1 MGVRPVSKRQNSAG
15 VAVLSF
21 YKFVDLGGLAEIKD
35 SLLLFCEKNGINGT
49 FILAS
54 EGINATVAGPPES
67 IDRLIAYLEG
77 DPRFSGTQYKLSY
90 NERSPFHRLKVKFK
104 KELVPMGV
112 GGIKPQR
119 LSGQRVSPEQW
130 NELISR
136 PDVLVID
143 TRNDYENRVGTFK
156 GAVNPETDHFRE
168 FPEYVRE
175 NLDPGKHM
183 EIAMFCT
190 GGIRCEKA
198 TSYLLERGFKR
209 VYQLEGGVL
218 SYLEQISREQSL
230 WEGECF
236 VFDDRTSV
244 DHGLVKGTWST
255 CRNCREPVS
264 AEEKRSEGFREG
276 VSCPRCHGELTPERI
291 SSLEERQK
299 QMRLARERNQKHLGA
314 VIRRGN
320 ARLAQG

>member
-1 MGVRPVSKRQNSAG
+1 MSKRQDSCG

-21 YKFVDLGGLAEIKD
+21 YKFVDLGGLAEIGD
-35 SLLLFCEKNGINGT
+35 SLLLVCGKNGINGT

-54 EGINATVAGPPES
+54 EGINATVAGPPEAV
-67 IDRLIAYLEG
+67 DRLIAYLES
-77 DPRFSGTQYKLSY
+77 DSRFSGTRYKLSY
-90 NERSPFHRLKVKFK
+90 NGRSPFHRLKVKFK

-136 PDVLVID
+136 PEVLVID
-143 TRNDYENRVGTFK
+143 TRNDYENRVGTFR
-156 GAVNPETDHFRE
+156 GAVSPETDHFRE
-168 FPEYVRE
+168 FPEYAE
-175 NLDPGKHM
+175 KNLDPREHA

-218 SYLEQISREQSL
+218 SYLEQVSGEQSL

-244 DHGLVKGTWST
+244 GHGLVKGTWST

-264 AEEKRSEGFREG
+264 AEERRSDGFREG
-276 VSCPRCHGELTPERI
+276 VSCPRCHMELTPERI

-314 VIRRGN
+314 VIKRGN

>member
-1 MGVRPVSKRQNSAG
+1 MNKRRDSRV

-21 YKFVDLGGLAEIKD
+21 YRFVDLDGLAGIGD
-35 SLLLFCEKNGINGT
+35 SLLLFCGKNGINGT

-67 IDRLIAYLEG
+67 IDRLIDYLES
-77 DPRFSGTQYKLSY
+77 DPRFSGTRYKLSY

-119 LSGQRVSPEQW
+119 LSGQRVSPERW

-143 TRNDYENRVGTFK
+143 TRNDYENRVGTFR

-168 FPEYVRE
+168 FPEYVEE
-175 NLDPGKHM
+175 NLDPREHT

-218 SYLEQISREQSL
+218 SYLEQIPGERSL

-244 DHGLVKGTWST
+244 DHDLVKGTWST

-264 AEEKRSEGFREG
+264 AEERRSEGFREG
-276 VSCPRCHGELTPERI
+276 VSCPRCHTELTPERI

-299 QMRLARERNQKHLGA
+299 QMRLARERGQKHLGA
-314 VIRRGN
+314 VIKRGN
-320 ARLAQG
+320 ARLVQG

>member
-1 MGVRPVSKRQNSAG
+1 MSKRPNSHG

-21 YKFVDLGGLAEIKD
+21 YKFVDLDGLLEIKD
-35 SLLLFCEKNGINGT
+35 SLLSLCGENGINGT

-54 EGINATVAGPPES
+54 EGINATVAGPREG
-67 IDRLIAYLEG
+67 IDGLIAYLES
-77 DPRFSGTQYKLSY
+77 DTRFSGAQYKLSY
-90 NERSPFHRLKVKFK
+90 NEKSPFHRLKVKFK
-104 KELVPMGV
+104 KEMVPMGV
-112 GGIKPQR
+112 SGIRPQR
-119 LSGQRVSPEQW
+119 LSGERVPPEQW

-136 PDVLVID
+136 PDVLLVD
-143 TRNDYENRVGTFK
+143 TRNDYENRVGTFR
-156 GAVNPETDHFRE
+156 GAVNPETEHFRE

-175 NLDPGKHM
+175 NLDPAEHK
-183 EIAMFCT
+183 EVAMFCT

-198 TSYLLERGFKR
+198 TSYLLEMGFKR

-218 SYLEQISREQSL
+218 SYLEQVPREQSL

-244 DHGLVKGTWST
+244 GHDLSRGTWST

-264 AEEKRSEGFREG
+264 AQDRQSEGFRDG
-276 VSCPRCHGELTPERI
+276 ISCPRCHAKLTPERT

-299 QMRLARERNQKHLGA
+299 QMRLARERNRKHLGA
-314 VIRRGN
+314 VIRRGS
-320 ARLAQG
+320 AKRAQG

>member
-1 MGVRPVSKRQNSAG
+1 MSERSENRV

-21 YKFVDLGGLAEIKD
+21 YKFVDLDGLEEIKA
-35 SLLLFCEKNGINGT
+35 SLLSLCEKNGINGT

-54 EGINATVAGPPES
+54 EGINATVAGSREG
-67 IDRLIAYLEG
+67 IDRLIAYLES
-77 DPRFSGTQYKLSY
+77 DPKLSGAGYKLSC

-104 KELVPMGV
+104 KELVPTGV
-112 GGIKPQR
+112 GDIEPQR
-119 LSGQRVSPEQW
+119 LSGRRVSPAEW
-130 NELISR
+130 NELVSR
-136 PDVLVID
+136 PDVLLID
-143 TRNDYENRVGTFK
+143 TRNDYEYHVGTFR
-156 GAVNPETDHFRE
+156 GAVNPKTAHFRE
-168 FPEYVRE
+168 FPEYVRQ
-175 NLDPGKHM
+175 NLDSGKHT

-198 TSYLLERGFKR
+198 TSYLLERGFKQ

-218 SYLEQISREQSL
+218 SYLEQVPPEQSL

-244 DHGLVKGTWST
+244 DHDLEKGTWST

-264 AEEKRSEGFREG
+264 AEDRESKGFREG
-276 VSCPRCHGELTPERI
+276 ISCPRCHGRLTPGRI

-314 VIRRGN
+314 VIKRGN
-320 ARLAQG
+320 PKWAEG

>member
-1 MGVRPVSKRQNSAG
+1 MSERPDNCG
-15 VAVLSF
+15 ITVLSF
-21 YKFVDLGGLAEIKD
+21 YKFVDLDGLAGIKD
-35 SLLLFCEKNGINGT
+35 SLLSLCGKNGVNGT
-49 FILAS
+49 FILAP
-54 EGINATVAGPPES
+54 EGINATVAGLWEG
-67 IDRLIAYLEG
+67 IDRLVAYLEST
-77 DPRFSGTQYKLSY
+77 PRLSGAQYKLSY
-90 NERSPFHRLKVKFK
+90 NDRSPFHRLKVKFK

-112 GGIKPQR
+112 RGIKPRR
-119 LSGQRVSPEQW
+119 LSGERILPERW

-136 PDVLVID
+136 PDVLLID
-143 TRNDYENRVGTFK
+143 TRNDYENRIGTFR

-175 NLDPGKHM
+175 NLDPGEHK

-218 SYLEQISREQSL
+218 SYLERVPHEHSL

-244 DHGLVKGTWST
+244 DHDLAKGTWST
-255 CRNCREPVS
+255 CRNCRAPVS
-264 AEEKRSEGFREG
+264 PEDRESDGFREG
-276 VSCPRCHGELTPERI
+276 VSCPRCHSRLTPSRI

-299 QMRLARERNQKHLGA
+299 QMRIARERNQKHLGA
-314 VIRRGN
+314 IIKRGSS
-320 ARLAQG
+320 

>member
-1 MGVRPVSKRQNSAG
+1 MSERPASHD

-21 YKFVDLGGLAEIKD
+21 YKFVDLDGLAGIRD
-35 SLLLFCEKNGINGT
+35 SLLSLCGENGVDGT

-54 EGINATVAGPPES
+54 EGINATVAGPREG
-67 IDRLIAYLEG
+67 IDGLIAYLEG
-77 DPRFSGTQYKLSY
+77 DSRLSGAQYKLSY
-90 NERSPFHRLKVKFK
+90 SGKSPFHRLKVKFK

-112 GGIKPQR
+112 TGIRPQR
-119 LSGQRVSPEQW
+119 LSGQRVPPERW
-130 NELISR
+130 NEIVSR
-136 PDVLVID
+136 PGVLLID
-143 TRNDYENRVGTFK
+143 TRNDYENRVGTFR
-156 GAVNPETDHFRE
+156 GAVNPGTGHFRE

-175 NLDPGKHM
+175 NLDPVEHK
-183 EIAMFCT
+183 EVAMFCT

-198 TSYLLERGFKR
+198 TSYLLEQGFRR

-218 SYLEQISREQSL
+218 SYLERVPREQSL
-230 WEGECF
+230 WDGECF

-244 DHGLVKGTWST
+244 GHDLSGGTWST

-264 AEEKRSEGFREG
+264 ERDRQSERFRDG
-276 VSCPRCHGELTPERI
+276 ICCPRCHSKLTPERI

-314 VIRRGN
+314 VIKRGSAKR
-320 ARLAQG
+320 ARG

>member
-1 MGVRPVSKRQNSAG
+1 MSERPDSYG
-15 VAVLSF
+15 IAVLSF
-21 YKFVDLGGLAEIKD
+21 YKFVDLDGLPEIKA
-35 SLLLFCEKNGINGT
+35 SLLSLCGKNGVNGT
-49 FILAS
+49 FILAP
-54 EGINATVAGPPES
+54 EGINATVAGPRGG
-67 IDRLIAYLEG
+67 IDRLVAYLES
-77 DPRFSGTQYKLSY
+77 DPRLSGAHYKLSY
-90 NERSPFHRLKVKFK
+90 NERSPFHRLKVKFR

-119 LSGQRVSPEQW
+119 LSGERVSPERW

-136 PDVLVID
+136 PDVLLID
-143 TRNDYENRVGTFK
+143 ARNDYENRVGTFR

-168 FPEYVRE
+168 FPEYARE
-175 NLDPGKHM
+175 NLDPAEHK

-198 TSYLLERGFKR
+198 TSYLLEQGFQR

-218 SYLEQISREQSL
+218 SYLERVPREQSL

-244 DHGLVKGTWST
+244 GHDLSKGTWST
-255 CRNCREPVS
+255 CRNCRGPVS
-264 AEEKRSEGFREG
+264 AKERQSEEFREG
-276 VSCPRCHGELTPERI
+276 VSCPRCHAGLTPERI
-291 SSLEERQK
+291 SSLEERRK
-299 QMRLARERNQKHLGA
+299 QMRLARERNRKHLGA
-314 VIRRGN
+314 VIKRGN

>member
-1 MGVRPVSKRQNSAG
+1 MSKQPESQG

-21 YKFVDLGGLAEIKD
+21 YKFVDLDDLLEIKN
-35 SLLLFCEKNGINGT
+35 SLLSFCGENGVNGT

-54 EGINATVAGPPES
+54 EGINATVAGPRGGIEG
-67 IDRLIAYLEG
+67 LIACLES
-77 DPRFSGTQYKLSY
+77 DARLSGARYKLSY
-90 NERSPFHRLKVKFK
+90 NEKSPFHRLKVKFK

-112 GGIKPQR
+112 SGIKPQR
-119 LSGQRVSPEQW
+119 LSGQRVPPEQW

-143 TRNDYENRVGTFK
+143 TRNDYENRVGTFR
-156 GAVNPETDHFRE
+156 GAVNPETGHFRE
-168 FPEYVRE
+168 FPGYVRE
-175 NLDPGKHM
+175 NLDPAEHR
-183 EIAMFCT
+183 EVAMFCT

-218 SYLEQISREQSL
+218 SYLERVPREQSL

-244 DHGLVKGTWST
+244 GHDLSKGIWST
-255 CRNCREPVS
+255 CRNCRAPVS
-264 AEEKRSEGFREG
+264 PEDRQSEEFREG
-276 VSCPRCHGELTPERI
+276 ISCPRCHAKLTPERI

-299 QMRLARERNQKHLGA
+299 QMRLARERNRKHLGA
-314 VIRRGN
+314 VIRRGS
-320 ARLAQG
+320 AKRAQG

>member
-1 MGVRPVSKRQNSAG
+1 MSERPDSYG
-15 VAVLSF
+15 IAVLSF
-21 YKFVDLGGLAEIKD
+21 YKFVDLDGLPEIKA
-35 SLLLFCEKNGINGT
+35 SLLSLCGKNGVNGT
-49 FILAS
+49 FILAP
-54 EGINATVAGPPES
+54 EGINATVAGPRGG
-67 IDRLIAYLEG
+67 IDRLVAYLES
-77 DPRFSGTQYKLSY
+77 DPRLSGAHYKLSY
-90 NERSPFHRLKVKFK
+90 NERSPFHRLKVKFR

-119 LSGQRVSPEQW
+119 LSGERVSPERW

-136 PDVLVID
+136 PDVLLID
-143 TRNDYENRVGTFK
+143 ARNDYENRVGTFR

-168 FPEYVRE
+168 FPEYARE
-175 NLDPGKHM
+175 NLDPAEHK

-198 TSYLLERGFKR
+198 TSYLLERGFQR

-218 SYLEQISREQSL
+218 SYLERVPREQSL

-244 DHGLVKGTWST
+244 GHDLSKGTWST
-255 CRNCREPVS
+255 CRNCRGPVS
-264 AEEKRSEGFREG
+264 AKERQSEEFREG
-276 VSCPRCHGELTPERI
+276 VSCPRCHAGLTPERI
-291 SSLEERQK
+291 SSLEERRK

-314 VIRRGN
+314 VIKRGN

>member
-1 MGVRPVSKRQNSAG
+1 MSERPDSRG

-21 YKFVDLGGLAEIKD
+21 YRFVDLDGLFEIKD
-35 SLLLFCEKNGINGT
+35 SLLLICGENGINGT

-54 EGINATVAGPPES
+54 EGINATVAGPVAG
-67 IDRLIAYLEG
+67 IDGLIAYLEG
-77 DPRFSGTQYKLSY
+77 DERFSDTHYKLSY
-90 NERSPFHRLKVKFK
+90 SEKSPFHRLKVKFK

-112 GGIKPQR
+112 EGIRPQR
-119 LSGQRVSPEQW
+119 LSGQRIQPEQW

-143 TRNDYENRVGTFK
+143 TRNDYENRVGTFR
-156 GAVNPETDHFRE
+156 GAVNPKTDHFRN

-175 NLDPGKHM
+175 NLDPQEHR
-183 EIAMFCT
+183 EVAMFCT

-198 TSYLLERGFKR
+198 TSYLLERGFER

-218 SYLEQISREQSL
+218 SYLEKVPHEQSL

-244 DHGLVKGTWST
+244 GHDLAKGSWST
-255 CRNCREPVS
+255 CRNCRAPVS
-264 AEEKRSEGFREG
+264 EHERQSEEFRDG
-276 VSCPRCHGELTPERI
+276 ISCPRCHAKLTPEGV

-299 QMRLARERNQKHLGA
+299 QMRLARQRNQRHLGA
-314 VIRRGN
+314 VIKRGS
-320 ARLAQG
+320 AKQAQG

>member
-1 MGVRPVSKRQNSAG
+1 MSKQSDNR

-21 YKFVDLGGLAEIKD
+21 YKFVDLDGTSEIKD
-35 SLLLFCEKNGINGT
+35 SLLLFCEKTGINGT

-54 EGINATVAGPPES
+54 EGINATVAGPPEG
-67 IDRLIAYLEG
+67 IDRLIAYLES
-77 DPRFSGTQYKLSY
+77 DPRLSDAQYKLSY

-112 GGIKPQR
+112 SGVKPQR
-119 LSGQRVSPEQW
+119 LSGERVPPERW
-130 NELISR
+130 NELIGR
-136 PDVLVID
+136 PDVLVVD
-143 TRNDYENRVGTFK
+143 TRNDYENRVGTFR

-168 FPEYVRE
+168 FPEYVRQ
-175 NLDPGKHM
+175 NLDPGEHK
-183 EIAMFCT
+183 EVAMFCT

-198 TSYLLERGFKR
+198 TSYLLERGFER
-209 VYQLEGGVL
+209 VYQLEGGVI
-218 SYLEQISREQSL
+218 SYLERVPREQSL

-244 DHGLVKGTWST
+244 GHDLAKGTWST
-255 CRNCREPVS
+255 CRNCRAPVS
-264 AEEKRSEGFREG
+264 PEDRQSEEFREG
-276 VSCPRCHGELTPERI
+276 VSCPRCHAELTPERI

-314 VIRRGN
+314 VIRRGSAKQ
-320 ARLAQG
+320 ARG

>member
-1 MGVRPVSKRQNSAG
+1 MSKQADNRG

-21 YKFVDLGGLAEIKD
+21 YKFVDLDGLSERKD
-35 SLLLFCEKNGINGT
+35 SLLSLCEKNCVNGT

-54 EGINATVAGPPES
+54 EGINATVAGPPGGV
-67 IDRLIAYLEG
+67 DCLIAYLES
-77 DPRFSGTQYKLSY
+77 DPRLSGARYKLSY
-90 NERSPFHRLKVKFK
+90 NEKSPFHRLKVKFK
-104 KELVPMGV
+104 KELVPMGI

-119 LSGQRVSPEQW
+119 LSGKRVPPELW
-130 NELISR
+130 NKLISR

-143 TRNDYENRVGTFK
+143 TRNDYENRVGTFR

-175 NLDPGKHM
+175 NLDPGEHT

-198 TSYLLERGFKR
+198 TSYLLEKGFKR

-218 SYLEQISREQSL
+218 SYLEQVPGEQSL

-244 DHGLVKGTWST
+244 GHDLAKGTWSA

-264 AEEKRSEGFREG
+264 AEDRRSEGFREG
-276 VSCPRCHGELTPERI
+276 VSCPRCHAELTPERI

-299 QMRLARERNQKHLGA
+299 QMRLARERNGKHLGA
-314 VIRRGN
+314 VIKRGN
-320 ARLAQG
+320 ATRPSRG

>member
-1 MGVRPVSKRQNSAG
+1 MSKQSDNRG

-21 YKFVDLGGLAEIKD
+21 YKFVDLDGLAEIKD
-35 SLLLFCEKNGINGT
+35 SLLSLCEKNGINGT

-54 EGINATVAGPPES
+54 EGINATVAGPPEG

-77 DPRFSGTQYKLSY
+77 DPRFSGAQYKLSY
-90 NERSPFHRLKVKFK
+90 NKRSPFHRLKVKFK

-112 GGIKPQR
+112 GGVKPQR
-119 LSGQRVSPEQW
+119 LSGERVPPERW
-130 NELISR
+130 NELIGR
-136 PDVLVID
+136 PDVLLID
-143 TRNDYENRVGTFK
+143 TRNNYENRVGTFK
-156 GAVNPETDHFRE
+156 GAINPETGHFRE

-175 NLDPGKHM
+175 NLDPGEHA

-198 TSYLLERGFKR
+198 ASYLLERGFKR

-218 SYLEQISREQSL
+218 SYLERVSREQSL

-244 DHGLVKGTWST
+244 DHDLAEGTWST

-264 AEEKRSEGFREG
+264 AEDRRSEGFREG
-276 VSCPRCHGELTPERI
+276 VSCPRCHARLTPERV

-314 VIRRGN
+314 VIKRGN

>member
-1 MGVRPVSKRQNSAG
+1 MSKQQDSRG

-21 YKFVDLGGLAEIKD
+21 YKFVDLDGLAEIKD
-35 SLLLFCEKNGINGT
+35 SLLLVCEKNGINGT

-54 EGINATVAGPPES
+54 EGINATVAGPPEGM
-67 IDRLIAYLEG
+67 DRLIAYLESE
-77 DPRFSGTQYKLSY
+77 PRFSGAQYKLSY

-119 LSGQRVSPEQW
+119 LSGERVPPERW
-130 NELISR
+130 NELINRSG
-136 PDVLVID
+136 VLLID
-143 TRNDYENRVGTFK
+143 TRNSYENRVGTFK
-156 GAVNPETDHFRE
+156 GAVNPGTDHFRE

-175 NLDPGKHM
+175 NLDPGEHT

-218 SYLEQISREQSL
+218 SYLERVPREQSL

-244 DHGLVKGTWST
+244 GHDLSKGIWST
-255 CRNCREPVS
+255 CRNCRAPVS
-264 AEEKRSEGFREG
+264 PEDRQSEGFREG
-276 VSCPRCHGELTPERI
+276 ISCPRCYTRLTPERV

-299 QMRLARERNQKHLGA
+299 QMRLARERNRKHLGA
-314 VIRRGN
+314 VIKRGS
-320 ARLAQG
+320 AKRAQG

>member
-1 MGVRPVSKRQNSAG
+1 MSKQPESRG

-21 YKFVDLGGLAEIKD
+21 YKFVDLDGLAGIKD
-35 SLLLFCEKNGINGT
+35 SLLSLCGESGVNGT

-54 EGINATVAGPPES
+54 EGINATVAGPREG
-67 IDRLIAYLEG
+67 IDALIDYLES
-77 DPRFSGTQYKLSY
+77 DPRLSGAHYKLSC
-90 NERSPFHRLKVKFK
+90 NGKTPFHRLKVKFK

-112 GGIKPQR
+112 SGIRPQQ
-119 LSGQRVSPEQW
+119 LSGQRVPPERW

-136 PDVLVID
+136 PGVLLLD
-143 TRNDYENRVGTFK
+143 TRNDYENRVGTFR
-156 GAVNPETDHFRE
+156 GAVNPGTEHFRE
-168 FPEYVRE
+168 FPGYVRE
-175 NLDPGKHM
+175 NLDPAEH
-183 EIAMFCT
+183 EEVAMFCT

-218 SYLEQISREQSL
+218 SYLEQVPSEQSL

-244 DHGLVKGTWST
+244 GHGLSEGTWST

-264 AEEKRSEGFREG
+264 ELERQSEGFRDG
-276 VSCPRCHGELTPERI
+276 IYCPRCRAKLTPERI

-299 QMRLARERNQKHLGA
+299 QMRLARERNRKHLGA
-314 VIRRGN
+314 VIKRGGAKR
-320 ARLAQG
+320 ARG

>member
-1 MGVRPVSKRQNSAG
+1 MGSKQSESHG

-21 YKFVDLGGLAEIKD
+21 YKFVDLHGLAEIKD

-49 FILAS
+49 LILAS
-54 EGINATVAGPPES
+54 EGINATVSGPPEA

-112 GGIKPQR
+112 GGIKPQC
-119 LSGQRVSPEQW
+119 LSGQRIPPEQW

-136 PDVLVID
+136 PDVLLID
-143 TRNDYENRVGTFK
+143 TRNNYENRVGTFR

-168 FPEYVRE
+168 FPEYVRQ
-175 NLDPGKHM
+175 NLDPGEHK

-218 SYLEQISREQSL
+218 SYLERIPGEQSL

-236 VFDDRTSV
+236 VFDGRTSV
-244 DHGLVKGTWST
+244 GHGLSKGTWST

-264 AEEKRSEGFREG
+264 PEDRQSERFREG
-276 VSCPRCHGELTPERI
+276 ISCPRCYTRLTPERV

-299 QMRLARERNQKHLGA
+299 QMRLARERNRNHLGA
-314 VIRRGN
+314 AIKRGS
-320 ARLAQG
+320 AKRAQG

>member
-1 MGVRPVSKRQNSAG
+1 MSERPDNRV
-15 VAVLSF
+15 VVLSF
-21 YKFVDLGGLAEIKD
+21 YKFVDLDGLEEIKA
-35 SLLLFCEKNGINGT
+35 LLFSLCEKNGINGT

-54 EGINATVAGPPES
+54 EGINATVAGPREG
-67 IDRLIAYLEG
+67 IDRLIAYLES
-77 DPRFSGTQYKLSY
+77 DMRLSGVRYKLNY

-104 KELVPMGV
+104 KELVPMDVRGV
-112 GGIKPQR
+112 EPQR
-119 LSGQRVSPEQW
+119 LSGRRVPPEKW

-136 PDVLVID
+136 PDVLLID
-143 TRNDYENRVGTFK
+143 TRNSYEHRVGTFR
-156 GAVNPETDHFRE
+156 GAANPETAHFRE

-175 NLDPGKHM
+175 NLDPRKHR

-198 TSYLLERGFKR
+198 TSYLLEKGFQR

-218 SYLEQISREQSL
+218 SYLEQVPLEQSF

-244 DHGLVKGTWST
+244 DHDLEKGTWST
-255 CRNCREPVS
+255 CRSCRAPVS
-264 AEEKRSEGFREG
+264 AEDRKSKGFREG
-276 VSCPRCHGELTPERI
+276 ISCPRCHGRLTPERI

-314 VIRRGN
+314 VIKRGN
-320 ARLAQG
+320 PKWAEG

>member
-1 MGVRPVSKRQNSAG
+1 MSKQPDSHG

-21 YKFVDLGGLAEIKD
+21 YKFVDLDGLLEIKN
-35 SLLLFCEKNGINGT
+35 SLLSLCGENGINGT

-54 EGINATVAGPPES
+54 EGINATVAGPREG
-67 IDRLIAYLEG
+67 IERLMAYLES
-77 DPRFSGTQYKLSY
+77 DTRLSGARYKLNY
-90 NERSPFHRLKVKFK
+90 NEKSPFHRLKVKFK
-104 KELVPMGV
+104 KELVPMGIS
-112 GGIKPQR
+112 GIKPQR
-119 LSGQRVSPEQW
+119 LSGQRVPPERW

-136 PDVLVID
+136 PDVLLID
-143 TRNDYENRVGTFK
+143 TRNDYENRVGTFR

-175 NLDPGKHM
+175 NLDSAEHR

-209 VYQLEGGVL
+209 VYQLEGGIL
-218 SYLEQISREQSL
+218 SYLERVPREQSL

-244 DHGLVKGTWST
+244 GHDLSKGAWST
-255 CRNCREPVS
+255 CRNCRAPVS
-264 AEEKRSEGFREG
+264 PEDRKSEGFREG
-276 VSCPRCHGELTPERI
+276 ISCPRCHAKLTPERV

-299 QMRLARERNQKHLGA
+299 QMRLARERNRKHLGA
-314 VIRRGN
+314 VIKRGS
-320 ARLAQG
+320 AKRAQG

>member
-1 MGVRPVSKRQNSAG
+1 MSDRPDIRR

-21 YKFVDLGGLAEIKD
+21 YRFVDLDGLAEIRN
-35 SLLLFCEKNGINGT
+35 SLLSLCQKNGVNGT

-54 EGINATVAGPPES
+54 EGINATVAGPPEG
-67 IDRLIAYLEG
+67 IDGLIAYLESSPG
-77 DPRFSGTQYKLSY
+77 LSGAQYKLCY
-90 NERSPFHRLKVKFK
+90 NEKSPFHRLKVKLK

-112 GGIKPQR
+112 SGVKPR
-119 LSGQRVSPEQW
+119 RRSGESVPPEQW

-143 TRNDYENRVGTFK
+143 TRNNYETRVGTFR
-156 GAVNPETDHFRE
+156 GAVDPGTDHFRE
-168 FPEYVRE
+168 FPGYVRE
-175 NLDPGKHM
+175 NLDPGEHK

-218 SYLEQISREQSL
+218 SYLKRVPREKSL

-244 DHGLVKGTWST
+244 GHDLARGTWST
-255 CRNCREPVS
+255 CRNCRAPVS
-264 AEEKRSEGFREG
+264 AEERRSEEFREG
-276 VSCPRCHGELTPERI
+276 VSCPRCHTRLTPERI

-299 QMRLARERNQKHLGA
+299 QMGLARERNQKHLGA
-314 VIRRGN
+314 VIKRGS
-320 ARLAQG
+320 ARLTRG

>member
-1 MGVRPVSKRQNSAG
+1 MSKQPDSHG

-21 YKFVDLGGLAEIKD
+21 YKFVDLDGLFEIKD
-35 SLLLFCEKNGINGT
+35 SLLSLCRENGINGT

-54 EGINATVAGPPES
+54 EGINATVAGTREG
-67 IDRLIAYLEG
+67 IDGLIAYLES
-77 DPRFSGTQYKLSY
+77 DTRLSGARYKLSY
-90 NERSPFHRLKVKFK
+90 NEKSPFHRLKVKFK

-112 GGIKPQR
+112 SGIRPQR
-119 LSGQRVSPEQW
+119 LSGKRIPPERW

-136 PDVLVID
+136 PGVLLID
-143 TRNDYENRVGTFK
+143 TRNDYENRVGTFR
-156 GAVNPETDHFRE
+156 GAVNPETEHFRE

-175 NLDPGKHM
+175 NLDPAEHT
-183 EIAMFCT
+183 EVAMFCT

-218 SYLEQISREQSL
+218 SYLERVPREQSL

-244 DHGLVKGTWST
+244 GHDLSRGTWST
-255 CRNCREPVS
+255 CRNCRAPVS
-264 AEEKRSEGFREG
+264 EQDRRSEEFQDG
-276 VSCPRCHGELTPERI
+276 VSCPRCHAELTPERI

-299 QMRLARERNQKHLGA
+299 QMRLARERNRKHLGA
-314 VIRRGN
+314 VIRRGSAKQ
-320 ARLAQG
+320 ARG

>member
-1 MGVRPVSKRQNSAG
+1 MSECPDSYGI
-15 VAVLSF
+15 AVVSF
-21 YKFVDLGGLAEIKD
+21 YKFVDLDGLPEIKV
-35 SLLLFCEKNGINGT
+35 SLLSLCGENGVNGT
-49 FILAS
+49 FILAP
-54 EGINATVAGPPES
+54 EGINATVAGPRQGIE
-67 IDRLIAYLEG
+67 RLVTYLES
-77 DPRFSGTQYKLSY
+77 DPRLSGAHYKLSY
-90 NERSPFHRLKVKFK
+90 NEKSPFHRLKVKFK
-104 KELVPMGV
+104 KEMVPMGV
-112 GGIKPQR
+112 SGIKPQR
-119 LSGQRVSPEQW
+119 LSGERVPPEQW

-136 PDVLVID
+136 PDVLLID
-143 TRNDYENRVGTFK
+143 TRNDYENRVGTFR

-175 NLDPGKHM
+175 NLDPAEHK

-218 SYLEQISREQSL
+218 SYLERVSREKSL

-244 DHGLVKGTWST
+244 GHGLSRGTWST
-255 CRNCREPVS
+255 CRNCRAPVS
-264 AEEKRSEGFREG
+264 PEDRQSEGFREG
-276 VSCPRCHGELTPERI
+276 VSCPRCHTRLTPERI

-299 QMRLARERNQKHLGA
+299 QMRLARERNRKHLGA
-314 VIRRGN
+314 VIKRGSAKQ
-320 ARLAQG
+320 ARG

>member
-1 MGVRPVSKRQNSAG
+1 MSERPDNR

-21 YKFVDLGGLAEIKD
+21 YKFVDLDGLSGIRA
-35 SLLLFCEKNGINGT
+35 SLLSLCERNGINGT

-54 EGINATVAGPPES
+54 EGINATVAGPPEGT
-67 IDRLIAYLEG
+67 DRLVAHLES
-77 DPRFSGTQYKLSY
+77 DPRLSGVRYKLSY

-112 GGIKPQR
+112 SGVEPQR
-119 LSGQRVSPEQW
+119 LSGQRVSPERW

-143 TRNDYENRVGTFK
+143 TRNDYENRVGTFR

-168 FPEYVRE
+168 FPEYARE
-175 NLDPGKHM
+175 NLDPGEHK

-198 TSYLLERGFKR
+198 TSYLLERGFER

-218 SYLEQISREQSL
+218 SYLERVPKEQSF

-244 DHGLVKGTWST
+244 DHDLARGAWTT
-255 CRNCREPVS
+255 CRNCRAPVS
-264 AEEKRSEGFREG
+264 PEDRESEGFREG
-276 VSCPRCHGELTPERI
+276 MSCPRCYKRLTPARI
-291 SSLEERQK
+291 SSLGERQK
-299 QMRLARERNQKHLGA
+299 QMRIARERNQKHLGA
-314 VIRRGN
+314 AIKRGRSQRARR
-320 ARLAQG
+320 

>member
-1 MGVRPVSKRQNSAG
+1 MSKRQYSRG

-21 YKFVDLGGLAEIKD
+21 YKFVDLGELSEIKD
-35 SLLLFCEKNGINGT
+35 SLLLLCEKNGINGT

-54 EGINATVAGPPES
+54 EGINATVAGPPEA

-77 DPRFSGTQYKLSY
+77 DPRFSGTRYKLSY

-136 PDVLVID
+136 PEVLLID
-143 TRNDYENRVGTFK
+143 TRNDYENRVGTFR

-168 FPEYVRE
+168 FPDYVEE
-175 NLDPGKHM
+175 NLDPGKHA

-198 TSYLLERGFKR
+198 TSYLLEKGFKR

-218 SYLEQISREQSL
+218 SYLEQVSREQSL

-244 DHGLVKGTWST
+244 GHDLERGTWST

-264 AEEKRSEGFREG
+264 AEERRSEGFREG
-276 VSCPRCHGELTPERI
+276 ISCSRCRAELTPERI

-299 QMRLARERNQKHLGA
+299 QMRLAREKNQKHLGA